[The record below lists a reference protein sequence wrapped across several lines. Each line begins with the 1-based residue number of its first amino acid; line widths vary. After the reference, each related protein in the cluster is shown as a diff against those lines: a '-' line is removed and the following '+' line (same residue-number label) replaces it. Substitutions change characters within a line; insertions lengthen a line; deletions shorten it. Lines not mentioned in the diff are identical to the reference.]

1 MKILLVADN
10 CSKKMGGEAILPYH
24 YFRLLKKKGYDV
36 KMIVHHRNKIELL
49 ELFPEYKNSI
59 FYISDTKLQK
69 KMWNLGIKLSKRVSE
84 TTFGFLVFLLTNYR
98 MKKKAEE
105 MVKDFKIDI
114 VHQVIPVSPKVP
126 SFMYGLGAPVI
137 VGPMNG
143 GMTFPKGFHRFIKL
157 SERISY
163 GIGKSLS
170 NIVNTLIP
178 GKSKAN
184 LLLCA
189 NERTKNSL
197 PYILKGKKVD
207 IFVENGV
214 DLALWKNESFEEP
227 SSTLVEFTFVGRLVD
242 WKGLTFLFNA
252 LKFIKSEIEIRLN
265 IIGSGDQKENLIK
278 LAKKFGLE
286 SKIIFHGFTKQE
298 AVSKILNKSRALVL
312 PSIYECGGAV
322 VLEAMAQG
330 IPVIATNWGGPAD
343 YLDECCGILVN
354 PNSEDLLIEG
364 LAKAMTYLLENPE
377 VAKAMGENGRK
388 KVEEFYDW
396 DKKIETML
404 SYYEE
409 SIKSFGGK

>member
-1 MKILLVADN
+1 M
-10 CSKKMGGEAILPYH
+10 
-24 YFRLLKKKGYDV
+24 
-36 KMIVHHRNKIELL
+36 
-49 ELFPEYKNSI
+49 
-59 FYISDTKLQK
+59 
-69 KMWNLGIKLSKRVSE
+69 
-84 TTFGFLVFLLTNYR
+84 
-98 MKKKAEE
+98 
-105 MVKDFKIDI
+105 
-114 VHQVIPVSPKVP
+114 
-126 SFMYGLGAPVI
+126 
-137 VGPMNG
+137 
-143 GMTFPKGFHRFIKL
+143 
-157 SERISY
+157 
-163 GIGKSLS
+163 
-170 NIVNTLIP
+170 
-178 GKSKAN
+178 N
-184 LLLCA
+184 LLL
-189 NERTKNSL
+189 
-197 PYILKGKKVD
+197 
-207 IFVENGV
+207 
-214 DLALWKNESFEEP
+214 
-227 SSTLVEFTFVGRLVD
+227 LVD

-322 VLEAMAQG
+322 VLEAMAQS